1 MNKQEKANIK
11 LAYQTAAELAYM
23 IAVSLSSVKQNHT
36 IEELT
41 DKQQQQSGWNSS
53 LELKIEN

>member
-23 IAVSLSSVKQNHT
+23 VAVGLSTVKQNQT

-41 DKQQQQSGWNSS
+41 HKQQQQSG
-53 LELKIEN
+53 